1 MRGVCESG
9 LYRTPGSRAFDGWW
23 RSLAPDT
30 KRGKK
35 YNTLDHGSI
44 LRQPQP
50 RRSKRSCGTSG
61 RSGSCDGR
69 TRSPGVMKEIADIL
83 GVSEKTVMF
92 HKYEIMKSLN
102 IKNNA
107 ELVLLALKS
116 GLISN

>member
-1 MRGVCESG
+1 
-9 LYRTPGSRAFDGWW
+9 
-23 RSLAPDT
+23 
-30 KRGKK
+30 
-35 YNTLDHGSI
+35 
-44 LRQPQP
+44 
-50 RRSKRSCGTSG
+50 
-61 RSGSCDGR
+61 
-69 TRSPGVMKEIADIL
+69 MKEIADIL